1 MRFDGYLYEEKV
13 RRKGVILSSSLCK
26 AISYKQLTMFWQLWF
41 SVHSLIL
48 LLEILCV
55 QKYLACLLLMFSA
68 NMNMFFC
75 CTIAILHFLSSKCML
90 LDPVALTNEEHW
102 CFLPNQSSDVVDILI
117 VLLSLLLGLPLLHSC
132 ATIILD
138 DTYIFGWDLDRF
150 LFPYDECGP
159 SGSDRGPGVRPSVG
173 RWPLTSYITPYIML
187 TIERPLSSS

>member
-1 MRFDGYLYEEKV
+1 
-13 RRKGVILSSSLCK
+13 
-26 AISYKQLTMFWQLWF
+26 
-41 SVHSLIL
+41 
-48 LLEILCV
+48 
-55 QKYLACLLLMFSA
+55 
-68 NMNMFFC
+68 MNMFFC

-90 LDPVALTNEEHW
+90 LDLVALTNEEHW

-159 SGSDRGPGVRPSVG
+159 SGGPSLG
-173 RWPLTSYITPYIML
+173 RKMTSYILHNTLHHVNHRATPL
-187 TIERPLSSS
+187 LLLAPLHIHIAG

>member
-1 MRFDGYLYEEKV
+1 MHWCISPWDIWVACIISMICNAIWWLSLWGKSEEK
-13 RRKGVILSSSLCK
+13 RSYFILLFVQSY
-26 AISYKQLTMFWQLWF
+26 IIYKQLTMFWQLWF

-55 QKYLACLLLMFSA
+55 QKYLACLLLMFFA

-90 LDPVALTNEEHW
+90 LDLVALTNEEHW

-138 DTYIFGWDLDRF
+138 DHITR
-150 LFPYDECGP
+150 
-159 SGSDRGPGVRPSVG
+159 
-173 RWPLTSYITPYIML
+173 RW
-187 TIERPLSSS
+187 